1 VLYTFPSFSWA
12 LGAAFGGTGE
22 VVALPGV
29 LPLVGV
35 MAAPLE
41 ADAAAALALPPPEV
55 GGGAPADDSM
65 DEPPADARFVPETEA
80 RLDLRDADF
89 GGILKF

>member
-1 VLYTFPSFSWA
+1 M
-12 LGAAFGGTGE
+12 
-22 VVALPGV
+22 VALPGV

-41 ADAAAALALPPPEV
+41 ADATAPLALPPPEV

-65 DEPPADARFVPETEA
+65 DEPPADARFVPETVIDQGAHVWLNFRSSFEM
-80 RLDLRDADF
+80 RVF
-89 GGILKF
+89 